1 MTPGVV
7 RIGVTGI
14 RAVSGCP
21 EAAPPALTAS
31 LRAVLDTAVARLAV
45 AGRPAMLRCLSPLA
59 EGADQLFARVAL
71 DRREAARDQ
80 GVAISLEIPI
90 PFSQPEYLAN
100 FETGR
105 ADDPVASF
113 HALTEAAGNGV
124 MELDGG
130 TGDGE
135 TLVSSYEAIGRMV
148 VRNVDLLIAVW
159 DPQLPPRGRGGTRDT
174 VAFALA
180 CGTPVWC
187 IDPAGRLA
195 DRFLEPGGA
204 EHEVPAARLARYLE
218 GLPNHSVSDPSMPDE
233 GLARAAVLLAA
244 MGWTLALPGGD
255 EPLPAARS
263 MPLVP
268 GSIAV
273 RLGELHA
280 EMLALLAEWGDAAAE
295 PVRRIDPHRALASV
309 ALGEYFRAAALRRAG
324 RS

>member
-1 MTPGVV
+1 MNPGVV

-14 RAVSGCP
+14 RAVSGLP

-31 LRAVLDTAVARLAV
+31 LRAVLDAAVARLAV

-80 GVAISLEIPI
+80 GVAASLEIPI

-113 HALTEAAGNGV
+113 HALAEATGNGV

-135 TLVSSYEAIGRMV
+135 TLVSSYEAVGRMV
-148 VRNVDLLIAVW
+148 VRNVDLMIAVW

-195 DRFLEPGGA
+195 DRFLEPECDETA
-204 EHEVPAARLARYLE
+204 PAAGRLARYVEQVLDRAHRGE
-218 GLPNHSVSDPSMPDE
+218 DKPDAE
-233 GLARAAVLLAA
+233 MDQAVALLAG
-244 MGWTLALPGGD
+244 MGWTLA
-255 EPLPAARS
+255 RS
-263 MPLVP
+263 RAMPLIP
-268 GSIAV
+268 GPIASQMV
-273 RLGELHA
+273 ELHA
-280 EMLALLAEWGDAAAE
+280 ATLTLLERWGDAAAE
-295 PVRRIDPHRALASV
+295 PVSRIDPHRPLASV
-309 ALGEYFRAAALRRAG
+309 ALGEHLLAAATRRAG
-324 RS
+324 